1 MTIIIHPKT
10 GGAALGGSL
19 GLVIVSVL
27 ASVHG
32 VHLTP
37 EANAAIP
44 TFLSTLGAF
53 LAPTANDPAPVV
65 VPAPVSPPVVAVAP
79 VEPPPPVA

>member
-1 MTIIIHPKT
+1 MMIHPKT
-10 GGAALGGSL
+10 SGAALGGSL

-32 VHLTP
+32 VHLTA

-44 TFLSTLGAF
+44 TFLGTAGAF
-53 LAPTANDPAPVV
+53 FVPGPDAPAVEPGPEPAPVV
-65 VPAPVSPPVVAVAP
+65 APEPVPPVVA
-79 VEPPPPVA
+79 PPVA